1 MILKRRKKKAYVY
14 KWEKLHFRFG
24 DKDNRTAKIYLK
36 KTWSNI
42 YLTLTDLKNKVII
55 CKTSG
60 NSKISD
66 SKRRKKIAMAI
77 ETIMKYLYNETM
89 VLFNIRNIIIILN
102 MKVRS
107 HLYTLIKRLRY
118 YKINIISI
126 ISRKKIAHNGIR
138 KKKLRR
144 V

>member
-55 CKTSG
+55 CK
-60 NSKISD
+60 
-66 SKRRKKIAMAI
+66 
-77 ETIMKYLYNETM
+77 L
-89 VLFNIRNIIIILN
+89 
-102 MKVRS
+102 
-107 HLYTLIKRLRY
+107 
-118 YKINIISI
+118 
-126 ISRKKIAHNGIR
+126 
-138 KKKLRR
+138 
-144 V
+144 

>member
-24 DKDNRTAKIYLK
+24 DKDNRIAKIYLK

-60 NSKISD
+60 NSKISE

-77 ETIMKYLYNETM
+77 ETIMKYLYNETI